1 MRFSAGFLEEV
12 RDPTGL
18 GLSFLLLLL
27 LALLPLLLL
36 FLLLLATLKTASA
49 SAAPPP
55 PLSSSEAAAASTAAA
70 SAAAWREREVPLDEV
85 LKEVGK
91 DTGSGMSTRLLW
103 VEPPR
108 FEAEFSAAAVAAE
121 VRRAPL
127 PPCSSSSLELHSTC
141 WLMQKQFEMRPS
153 VHGRRGGRAVEA

>member
-108 FEAEFSAAAVAAE
+108 FEAEFSTE

-141 WLMQKQFEMRPS
+141 WLMQKPFEMRPS